1 MPAERAQMRANS
13 PISQLDK
20 IKAPLLVIHGA
31 NDVRVLKGDSDD
43 VVAALKARNHPVD
56 YLVFADEGHSIS
68 KWRNRLAM
76 WRTVEDTLA
85 TCLGGRSNGLILSA
99 MPRRPR
105 FPENQHMNRALRL
118 FRWLPPGNR
127 CCADGGWRVPRK
139 TARPHPPQ
147 HLKIAG
153 RSVTGKTML
162 Y

>member
-1 MPAERAQMRANS
+1 VGVADWSRLMDSWPPFWRSRHVFTRFYGDANVPAERAQMRANS

-85 TCLGGRSNGLILSA
+85 TCLGGRSNGFDYFQL
-99 MPRRPR
+99 MPR
-105 FPENQHMNRALRL
+105 
-118 FRWLPPGNR
+118 
-127 CCADGGWRVPRK
+127 
-139 TARPHPPQ
+139 
-147 HLKIAG
+147 
-153 RSVTGKTML
+153 
-162 Y
+162 